1 MFQRFLSQILMIDIS
16 DSFQNEV
23 DDSMD
28 GVWEAEN
35 LIGKEKEWESWE
47 EASIT
52 QSQSDCASIPE
63 NVFDIMREGY
73 GSNFTNL

>member
-1 MFQRFLSQILMIDIS
+1 
-16 DSFQNEV
+16 
-23 DDSMD
+23 MD

-52 QSQSDCASIPE
+52 QSQTDSISIPE
-63 NVFDIMREGY
+63 NVFDIMREG
-73 GSNFTNL
+73 